1 MQLIIIELMMKNY
14 FLEPYVSLTPKI
26 SNVNFTKLTLLAWI
40 NMVILAN
47 KIQIQTFIFARLIP
61 LQFKSMKYYT
71 KAIAF
76 IATLFLGISASV
88 AQDYTSPDTTDPYA
102 VDTTSS
108 FYEAG
113 NNSESTQPVKKPY
126 IRFVVP
132 FDTITELVTYTEII
146 NEEEAGT
153 DSLYW
158 RAKRWIKHE
167 FKGTKKQV
175 IKKDDKKEFKIVMEG
190 EFPLVIEANKFSKS
204 QNGKVVFDMEIKF
217 KEGRY
222 KYKINNLVH
231 VVDPPP
237 GEDKEIK
244 TYFEF
249 YKKSIIN
256 PKSND
261 AVLISADKKINKM
274 IKDLKKYCKEPIF
287 VDDDDW

>member
-1 MQLIIIELMMKNY
+1 MTKY
-14 FLEPYVSLTPKI
+14 FLETYSKI
-26 SNVNFTKLTLLAWI
+26 ASKNSTVNNTKLTLVSWI
-40 NMVILAN
+40 KMTILHYQ
-47 KIQIQTFIFARLIP
+47 IQIQNFTFARLTQ
-61 LQFKSMKYYT
+61 LQITTMKFYT
-71 KAIAF
+71 KTIAL
-76 IATLFLGISASV
+76 IATMFLGLSVSV
-88 AQDYTSPDTTDPYA
+88 AQDYLSPDTTSYEPFKM
-102 VDTTSS
+102 DTTV
-108 FYEAG
+108 Y
-113 NNSESTQPVKKPY
+113 SESSQPVKKPY

-167 FKGTKKQV
+167 FKGSKQQV
-175 IKKDDKKEFKIVMEG
+175 IKKDDKKDFKIVMEG
-190 EFPLVIEANKFSKS
+190 EFPLVLEANKFSKS
-204 QNGKVVFDMEIKF
+204 QNGKVMFDMELRF

-249 YKKSIIN
+249 YRKSTIN
-256 PKSND
+256 PKGND
-261 AVLISADKKINKM
+261 AILIAADKKIQKM